1 MNKIVEVLGIPPEH
15 LLNQAPKT
23 KKYFHRLPDGS
34 YALNSLK
41 DGKKFRA
48 PNSRK
53 INDVIGIETGGPGGR
68 RLSEPGHSVHDYLKF
83 KDLILKMLDY
93 DPKTRIT
100 PFYVL
105 QHNFFKRTSEE
116 EASVVW

>member
-23 KKYFHRLPDGS
+23 KKYFQRLPDGS

-105 QHNFFKRTSEE
+105 QHNFLKRTSEE